1 MSLNVQINELTA
13 NQFVTLLVSGTVI
26 TGTVIDHDDPE
37 VVSLSNAGINGS
49 KEPLN
54 LYVSRS
60 AIQAIAVREARGP
73 ASSGPVAGGER
84 PPSLLR

>member
-1 MSLNVQINELTA
+1 MSLNTQFNELTA

-26 TGTVIDHDDPE
+26 TGIVVEHDDLE

-54 LYVSRS
+54 LYVSRN
-60 AIQAIAVREARGP
+60 AIQAIAVREARGSAP
-73 ASSGPVAGGER
+73 SGPVAGGER